1 MSSEITEKG
10 RALLKRT
17 ASEKYL
23 NEYDRIFGKKLA
35 EEEPTADDAEKSTE
49 CAPKIFCFK
58 TL

>member
-35 EEEPTADDAEKSTE
+35 EEKPTDGDAEKNTE
-49 CAPKIFCFK
+49 CFD